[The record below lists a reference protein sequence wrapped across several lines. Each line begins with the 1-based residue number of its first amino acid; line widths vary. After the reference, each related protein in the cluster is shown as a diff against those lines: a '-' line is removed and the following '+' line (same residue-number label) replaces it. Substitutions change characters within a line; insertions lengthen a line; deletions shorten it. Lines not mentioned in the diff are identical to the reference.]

1 MPLRRIDEFELHE
14 PLGVGTV
21 GTIYRAKDLEHQQDV
36 ALKIL
41 LPTVSSDDLIKA
53 RFEREMIILERLSH
67 PNIVQYF
74 GRGRDGSQLFY
85 AMELVDGGTLK
96 DMLEQT
102 GRLSWQEVVSCGVQ
116 ICSALQHAHN
126 HGITHRDLKPANL
139 FLTTA
144 GELKL
149 GDFGIARDT
158 HSADITSNGLTV
170 GTYAY
175 MSPEQI
181 AGDRDVSGKTDLYAL
196 GCLLFEMLTG
206 RSPYQGDNF
215 AQIFDQH
222 LKKTP
227 PRVRDFEPNC
237 PPELDSLVSQLLA
250 KLPDERPFSA
260 RAVQARLMQLLDR
273 TSDEANTDDDVPAAK
288 AIDRGREVLIERLDR
303 LRGVHNARD
312 VTWVSLACLLLAIIG
327 MVGVACCLG
336 I

>member
-21 GTIYRAKDLEHQQDV
+21 GTIYRAKDLEHQRDV
-36 ALKIL
+36 ALKLL

-53 RFEREMIILERLSH
+53 RFEREMIILEKLSH
-67 PNIVQYF
+67 ANIVRYF
-74 GRGRDGSQLFY
+74 GGGRHGSQLFY

-96 DMLEQT
+96 EMFQET
-102 GRLSWQEVVSCGVQ
+102 GCLSWQEVAACGVQ

-126 HGITHRDLKPANL
+126 HGIIHRDLKPANL
-139 FLTTA
+139 FLTTK
-144 GELKL
+144 GDLKL

-158 HSADITSNGLTV
+158 HSADITSDGLTV

-181 AGDRDVSGKTDLYAL
+181 VGDRQVSGKTDLYAL

-206 RSPYQGDNF
+206 RPPYQGDNF

-237 PPELDSLVSQLLA
+237 PAELDSLVSQLLS
-250 KLPDERPFSA
+250 KSPDERPFNA
-260 RAVQARLMQLLDR
+260 RTVQARLMQLLDR
-273 TSDEANTDDDVPAAK
+273 ALDAEETDGDVPAAK
-288 AIDRGREVLIERLDR
+288 AIDRGRDVLAERLKR
-303 LRGVHNARD
+303 LRGVSESRD
-312 VTWVSLACLLLAIIG
+312 VSWVSMACLLLAIIG
-327 MVGVACCLG
+327 VVSVAYCLG